1 MVVGSIG
8 VGSVVVARVAKVP
21 TIPGVPAVQQQRVRL
36 GVRLGLGSGL
46 RLPLLATVIPVVTKT
61 VVAVMVSVGV
71 WGVRVGEGPVTVV
84 AQMMTVQ
91 PAVVIPRVRLG
102 VRGCV
107 CLGSRLGHGLGLA
120 LLTLSL
126 HGGSLGLSRGGH

>member
-8 VGSVVVARVAKVP
+8 VGSVVVARVAQVAAVS
-21 TIPGVPAVQQQRVRL
+21 GVPAVQQPWVRL

-46 RLPLLATVIPVVTKT
+46 RLPLLATVIPVVTK
-61 VVAVMVSVGV
+61 A
-71 WGVRVGEGPVTVV
+71 VV

-126 HGGSLGLSRGGH
+126 HG